1 MKPPFQQLPGNISAA
16 LYARARESIV
26 GGVNSPV
33 RAYKSVGMEPLFI
46 KKGEGSAIQD
56 ADGNSYIDYVGS
68 WGPLILGHAN
78 PVVLEAVQRVIRD
91 GTSFGA
97 PTEYEVR
104 LAEKVKEA
112 CPSLDRLRFVNS
124 GNEATQ
130 GALRAARG
138 FTGRDR
144 VIKFA
149 GCYHGSVD
157 SLLVKAGSGATTLG
171 VADSAGVPKAF
182 VETTLI
188 AEFNDLQS
196 VIDLV
201 EEYAGEIAA
210 LILEFIPGNM
220 GVIQPDVSFLR
231 GLRDI
236 CDREGIVLICD
247 EVMTGFRV
255 ARGGAQS
262 LFGITPDLSTFGKV
276 IGGGFPVGA
285 YGGKAEI
292 MEQVAPEGPVYQAGT
307 LSGNPVAMAAGLA
320 TLEVLEDETIY
331 SQLSE
336 KSNFLADRFK
346 TLGEKAGHPIQSA
359 VFGGM
364 FGFFFSDK
372 PVRNYTEALETDT
385 DLYPRFFKGML
396 QRGIYLAPSPYEAA
410 FTSTAHTREDLE
422 TTVSAFG
429 EVMEQLTGG

>member
-1 MKPPFQQLPGNISAA
+1 MKQQIPNLPGPKSAE
-16 LYARARESIV
+16 LYSRAMESMV

-33 RAYKSVGMEPLFI
+33 RAFKSVGMNPLFVERGLGA
-46 KKGEGSAIQD
+46 KVYD
-56 ADGNSYIDYVGS
+56 ADGNEYIDYVGS

-78 PVVLEAVQRVIRD
+78 ESILEAVFAAIRN

-97 PTEYEVR
+97 PTEKEVL
-104 LAEKVKEA
+104 LAEKMRAAV
-112 CPSLDRLRFVNS
+112 PSLEKVRFVNS

-130 GALRAARG
+130 GALRVARG

-171 VADSAGVPKAF
+171 VADSAGVPASF
-182 VETTLI
+182 VETTLL

-196 VIDLV
+196 VVERV
-201 EEYAGEIAA
+201 EEYPGEIAA
-210 LILEFIPGNM
+210 VILEFIPGNM
-220 GVIQPDVSFLR
+220 GVISPDLPFLQ
-231 GLRDI
+231 GLRSL

-262 LFGITPDLSTFGKV
+262 LFDIAPDLSTFGKV

-285 YGGKAEI
+285 YGGRADI
-292 MEQVAPEGPVYQAGT
+292 MAQVAPEGPVYQAGT

-320 TLEVLEDETIY
+320 TLSVLEDESVYADLTG
-331 SQLSE
+331 
-336 KSNFLADRFK
+336 KSNALLEQ
-346 TLGEKAGHPIQSA
+346 LGGIAKEKGISWQASN
-359 VFGGM
+359 FGGM
-364 FGFFFSDK
+364 FGFFFSEK
-372 PVRNYTEALETDT
+372 PVKNYSDALASNTDI
-385 DLYPRFFKGML
+385 YPDFFQGML
-396 QRGIYLAPSPYEAA
+396 RNGIYLAPSPFEAA
-410 FTSTAHTREDLE
+410 FVSTAHGDAELDK
-422 TTVSAFG
+422 TVEAFRATLN
-429 EVMEQLTGG
+429 QR